1 MSFFAYLFHLI
12 HSISIL
18 TPAPCVPSFPNNMHP
33 ATAAALISEYQ
44 ANSSW
49 TSTFWFPTHHGN
61 IDLLPGTGPSPIC
74 LPCLPCQPDVY
85 PPGTSYR
92 FDPDKY
98 RGEGSM
104 PKLIEDVTSCLG
116 DSFFYCRGEYESI
129 KSTYTTYYL
138 RCSFNNV
145 AERYSDGEFV
155 PDSFSKKD
163 TITEPIKR
171 SRKKPPTKR
180 MPTSKL
186 RTPKRK
192 RDDVALSHDDLETPT
207 LPKNAAH

>member
-1 MSFFAYLFHLI
+1 MSPQLPYD
-12 HSISIL
+12 
-18 TPAPCVPSFPNNMHP
+18 VHP
-33 ATAAALISEYQ
+33 ATAAALISEHQ

-49 TSTFWFPTHHGN
+49 TSTFWFPTYHGN

-98 RGEGSM
+98 RGEGSTS
-104 PKLIEDVTSCLG
+104 KLIEDLTSCLG
-116 DSFFYCRGEYESI
+116 DSFFHCRGEYECI
-129 KSTYTTYYL
+129 KSTYTTYYFRFL
-138 RCSFNNV
+138 FNNV
-145 AERYSDGEFV
+145 AEHYSDGEFV

-171 SRKKPPTKR
+171 SRKKPPTER
-180 MPTSKL
+180 MLTSKL
-186 RTPKRK
+186 KTPKRK

-207 LPKNAAH
+207 LPKNATR